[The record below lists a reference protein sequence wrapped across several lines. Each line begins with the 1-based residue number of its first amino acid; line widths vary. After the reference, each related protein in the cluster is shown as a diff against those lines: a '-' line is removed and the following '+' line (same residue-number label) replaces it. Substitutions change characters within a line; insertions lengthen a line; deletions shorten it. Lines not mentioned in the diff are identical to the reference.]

1 MEDYMLHRFSG
12 VKRLFFILIPLCLF
26 PVGAFAQIKNYV
38 GIVREKYH
46 SANISVLEEYRDT
59 LQSKGYTSYAQSI
72 DSYLKGGFGSGFVYV
87 APDGTNYIITNRHVV
102 SQAESV
108 SVEFEGADGGTTKYD
123 NLKVLNADEEIDLA
137 ILSFPKGVKP
147 FKKGLTFATKKVQDG
162 QEVWTAGFPGLAG
175 NPLWQLGKGSVTNST
190 ARIKDLVDPDITAL
204 IQHSAQIDGGNSGG
218 PLLIADP
225 SGEAG
230 YAVVGVNTWKYVRR
244 QDTNYSIPAAAV
256 QAYITKVLNPENAPA
271 IKTQMEKRVQS
282 FIADA
287 AKQDN
292 DFTDIV
298 KYISYAY
305 VGSDGKDVF
314 VKALSSAPSAVRS
327 VVVAVFNNYSPLEG
341 MRYALA
347 WDVWKKLGNDERSLV
362 SAGDVTEVSS
372 VACTVP
378 LQNEKWEKPIETR
391 WISEHG
397 LWRLEMF
404 GSAQAKTEKGKK
416 KAKTAKTDMEEN
428 SDDDGNPFFGFE
440 SPYGV
445 ALQVGADL
453 SLSEEAKSGFCAS
466 FLYFADMNGL
476 DARWVGAGVALVAD
490 KADFI
495 SRSGTHIKDAK
506 RFAVGPAVAL
516 QIPMSIGKVYVQP
529 YVMGSLGFNLSAF
542 GSFDNKSPNGFV
554 AGFEGGVKGGYD
566 FGTAVNVFV
575 SLAYRYTSQKPD
587 IVGKDT
593 AIKKSSVAVSA
604 ILVF

>member
-12 VKRLFFILIPLCLF
+12 VKRLFFILIPLCLL

-46 SANISVLEEYRDT
+46 SANIAVLEEYRDT

-271 IKTQMEKRVQS
+271 IKTQVEKRVQS

-404 GSAQAKTEKGKK
+404 GSAQTKTEKGKK
-416 KAKTAKTDMEEN
+416 KAKTAKTDIEEN
-428 SDDDGNPFFGFE
+428 SEAPFFSFE
-440 SPYGV
+440 SPYAS
-445 ALQVGADL
+445 ALQISFDL
-453 SLSEEAKSGFCAS
+453 SRTNDITHGFSAS
-466 FLYFADMNGL
+466 YSYFLDMTGM
-476 DARWVGAGVALVAD
+476 DKRWVGFGFALNIDKVTTLNVTRVIAGPVLTVQVPMIIGKTHLIPYIA
-490 KADFI
+490 
-495 SRSGTHIKDAK
+495 GT
-506 RFAVGPAVAL
+506 VGPN
-516 QIPMSIGKVYVQP
+516 I
-529 YVMGSLGFNLSAF
+529 LGFT
-542 GSFDNKSPNGFV
+542 SFDKSAAGGFA
-554 AGFEGGVKGGYD
+554 AGFETGLKAGYD
-566 FGTAVNVFV
+566 FGTDVNVLIGV
-575 SLAYRYTSQKPD
+575 AYKYMQQKPLFD
-587 IVGKDT
+587 RGRS
-593 AIKKSSVAVSA
+593 AALKKPSLSA
-604 ILVF
+604 SLTLVF